1 MSINATNKGNAPRE
15 IVPAG
20 NHVARAFQ
28 MIEIGTVTEDYMG
41 EPKTMKKVRI
51 GWEIPGE
58 MRTFSEEK
66 GEQPMSISAEYTL
79 SMHEKAKLRSILQSW
94 RGQEFTE
101 KEAESFDITKLLGKS
116 CMLNVVHKTT
126 ANGTYPNIGTIAPIP
141 KGLECPAQINPT
153 FVLSYDEWDQE
164 KFESLPKFIKEK
176 METSQEYHLLFEL
189 QPESNKKAEPPVAE
203 ETFDDPSSELPF

>member
-20 NHVARAFQ
+20 NHVARAYS
-28 MIEIGTVTEDYMG
+28 MIEVGTVTEDYMG

-51 GWEIPGE
+51 GFELPTE
-58 MRTFSEEK
+58 MRVFSEEK
-66 GEQPMSISAEYTL
+66 GEQPMVISNEYTL
-79 SMHEKAKLRSILQSW
+79 SMHEKAKLRAVLESW
-94 RGQEFTE
+94 RGAAFTE
-101 KEAESFDITKLLGKS
+101 KEAESFDITKLLGKP

-126 ANGTYPNIGTIAPIP
+126 ANGTYANIGTIAPIP
-141 KGLECPAQINPT
+141 KGLECPPQINPM
-153 FVLSYDEWDQE
+153 FVLSYDEWDQD

-189 QPESNKKAEPPVAE
+189 ETPEKTRTETVGE
-203 ETFDDPSSELPF
+203 ETFADEQNDLPF